1 MCYNILMTDKDLD
14 PFTSEEVAGEKKNDG
29 ELNVCTSC
37 EG

>member
-1 MCYNILMTDKDLD
+1 MNTND
-14 PFTSEEVAGEKKNDG
+14 PFTSEEVAGTPVKE

>member
-1 MCYNILMTDKDLD
+1 MSEIQD
-14 PFTSEEVAGEKKNDG
+14 PFTSEEVAGESEV